1 MKRRE
6 DWQFWIDR
14 GGTFT
19 DLVARTPSGDVI
31 SRKLLSENPEH
42 YKDAAVQGIRD
53 ILELG
58 RDDSI
63 PASSIEV
70 VKMGTTVATNALLER
85 NGDRTLLATTKGF
98 ADALRIGYQTRPDL
112 FALQIVLPDML
123 YEQVV
128 EISERVL
135 ADGTVERSLDAS
147 TTRSSLEQAY
157 NDGIRSIAIVFVH
170 GYRYPEHELAV
181 ADIAREIGFSQI
193 STSYE
198 INPLMKL
205 VSRGDT
211 TVVDAYLSPML
222 RNYVFQVA
230 SELGDVRLMLMQ
242 SNGGLTDAGLFR
254 GKDAILSGPA
264 GGIVGAVK
272 TAAAAG
278 YDQIIS
284 FDMGGTSTD
293 VAHYNG
299 EYERTFETL
308 VAGVRMRA
316 PMMMIHTVAAGGG
329 SICFFDGSRY
339 RVGPESAG
347 PLTVTDCN
355 VMLGKLQAEF
365 FPSVF
370 GPGQDESLD
379 VEAVKKAFF
388 NLSKQIKADT
398 GNERSPVEVA
408 DGFLRIAIE
417 NMANAIKKV
426 SVQRGYDV
434 TGYTLNCFGGAA
446 GQHACLVADALGM
459 NRVFMH
465 PLAGVLSAYGMGL
478 ADVRSLRE
486 RALELPLR
494 ERSMFEL
501 SQALD
506 ELATSTSD
514 ILVDQGIPVSSISVV
529 RRTHLRYDGTDT
541 SLEIEFGSLTQMRE
555 RFEAAYRQRYGFVMA
570 DKQLVIEAAA
580 VEAIGKMDDA
590 DVSVTQPPRS
600 SDKPKVLARV
610 LAFMDGQERQT
621 NVYDRELLQAG
632 GLVSG
637 PAIIREQ
644 TGTTV
649 VEPGW
654 QAEVDTQSNL
664 IMTRTVALDR
674 QFAIGTE
681 CDPVM
686 LEVFNNLFMSIA
698 EQMGLTLE
706 KTAYSVNIK
715 ERLDFSCAIF
725 DPDGDLVANAPHI
738 LSLIHI

>member
-6 DWQFWIDR
+6 DWEFWIDR

-19 DLVARTPSGDVI
+19 DLLARTPSGDVI

-85 NGDRTLLATTKGF
+85 NGDRTLLATTEGF

-170 GYRYPEHELAV
+170 GYRYPKHELAV
-181 ADIAREIGFSQI
+181 ADIAREIGFTQI

-230 SELGDVRLMLMQ
+230 SELGDVRLMFMQ

-299 EYERTFETL
+299 EYERAFETL
-308 VAGVRMRA
+308 IAGVRMRA

-347 PLTVTDCN
+347 AN
-355 VMLGKLQAEF
+355 
-365 FPSVF
+365 
-370 GPGQDESLD
+370 PG
-379 VEAVKKAFF
+379 
-388 NLSKQIKADT
+388 
-398 GNERSPVEVA
+398 
-408 DGFLRIAIE
+408 
-417 NMANAIKKV
+417 
-426 SVQRGYDV
+426 
-434 TGYTLNCFGGAA
+434 
-446 GQHACLVADALGM
+446 
-459 NRVFMH
+459 
-465 PLAGVLSAYGMGL
+465 
-478 ADVRSLRE
+478 
-486 RALELPLR
+486 
-494 ERSMFEL
+494 
-501 SQALD
+501 
-506 ELATSTSD
+506 
-514 ILVDQGIPVSSISVV
+514 PVSY
-529 RRTHLRYDGTDT
+529 THLTLPT
-541 SLEIEFGSLTQMRE
+541 IL
-555 RFEAAYRQRYGFVMA
+555 
-570 DKQLVIEAAA
+570 LV
-580 VEAIGKMDDA
+580 
-590 DVSVTQPPRS
+590 
-600 SDKPKVLARV
+600 
-610 LAFMDGQERQT
+610 
-621 NVYDRELLQAG
+621 
-632 GLVSG
+632 
-637 PAIIREQ
+637 
-644 TGTTV
+644 
-649 VEPGW
+649 
-654 QAEVDTQSNL
+654 
-664 IMTRTVALDR
+664 
-674 QFAIGTE
+674 
-681 CDPVM
+681 
-686 LEVFNNLFMSIA
+686 
-698 EQMGLTLE
+698 
-706 KTAYSVNIK
+706 
-715 ERLDFSCAIF
+715 
-725 DPDGDLVANAPHI
+725 
-738 LSLIHI
+738 